1 MTSTEQLERETEQTR
16 SQIADTLEELRACMT
31 PGRMVNQL
39 ADRVGDAGGRAF
51 LQNLK
56 RQTIDNPVPVAMIGA
71 GLAWLML
78 GGREWGGS
86 AGRDAGRRLG
96 EAANAAADTMS
107 DTADAAASAAGEA
120 RERVGEAADRARQSA
135 SSAAETAGEMAGS
148 FTDSVQRRASTSYE
162 AMSDSARK
170 AASAAADSA
179 RVARQRTLNAGN
191 ALVDF
196 CREQPLVLAG
206 LGLAIGA
213 TLGALLPRTDAEDR
227 LLGES
232 SDALKQRAQDVASE
246 QYEAAKEAAEDV
258 GERALDTAQEEAA
271 KRGGERMHAASRDGS
286 PGASVADEA
295 TLVPPEH
302 PEHQPQGAGLSPDH
316 AHP

>member
-39 ADRVGDAGGRAF
+39 ADRVGDAGGREF

-56 RQTIDNPVPVAMIGA
+56 RQTVDNPVPVAMIGA

-78 GGREWGGS
+78 GGRDRSGS
-86 AGRDAGRRLG
+86 AGRNAGRRLG
-96 EAANAAADTMS
+96 DAASAAADNMS

-120 RERVGEAADRARQSA
+120 RERVGQAADRARQSA
-135 SSAAETAGEMAGS
+135 SSAAEAAGEMAGS
-148 FTDSVQRRASTSYE
+148 FTDSVQRSASTSYE

-179 RVARQRTLNAGN
+179 RAARQRTREATN

-213 TLGALLPRTDAEDR
+213 TLGALLPQTEAEDR
-227 LLGES
+227 LLGEG

-246 QYEAAKEAAEDV
+246 QYEAAKKV

-271 KRGGERMHAASRDGS
+271 RQGGERTHAASHDAS
-286 PGASVADEA
+286 PGASAADEA

-302 PEHQPQGAGLSPDH
+302 PEHQPQGAGLGPDH

>member
-16 SQIADTLEELRACMT
+16 SQIADTLKELRSCMT
-31 PGRMVNQL
+31 PGQVVNQL
-39 ADRVGDAGGRAF
+39 ADRVGDAGGRA
-51 LQNLK
+51 LLHNLR

-78 GGREWGGS
+78 SGRERGRS
-86 AGRDAGRRLG
+86 AGGDAGRRLG

-107 DTADAAASAAGEA
+107 DTADAAASAAGDA
-120 RERVGEAADRARQSA
+120 RDRAGQAAGRATQSA
-135 SSAAETAGEMAGS
+135 SDAVDTAGEMAGS
-148 FTDSVQRRASTSYE
+148 FADSVQRGASTSYE
-162 AMSDSARK
+162 AMSDGARK
-170 AASAAADSA
+170 TATAAADSA
-179 RVARQRTLNAGN
+179 RAARQRTLQASN
-191 ALVDF
+191 ALAEF

-213 TLGALLPRTDAEDR
+213 TLGALLPQTEAEDP
-227 LLGES
+227 LLGQT
-232 SDALKQRAQDVASE
+232 SDELKERAREVASE
-246 QYEAAKEAAEDV
+246 QYEAAKKV

-271 KRGGERMHAASRDGS
+271 RKGGGKQKEATSYDRS

-302 PEHQPQGAGLSPDH
+302 PDHQSQGADPSPDH